1 MEFSEK
7 TFQILEALDTK
18 SFETQRQ
25 LSAYSDIS
33 LGQVNYI
40 LKGLFEKGLVKI
52 GKFKKNPNKIRYVY
66 LLTPTGIEEKT
77 RLAVKYVTNRLNKYH
92 SLRRKMVDRLASIEK
107 NGKDRVF
114 FVGPKIVF
122 DFIESI
128 IIEKG
133 INLAL
138 TGRCENWKDL
148 AVQDSELFDVAL
160 IFDSNISGF
169 SKIDITTGIPK
180 KKIQPLW

>member
-7 TFQILEALDTK
+7 TFQILEALDTE

-25 LSAYSDIS
+25 LSAYSGIS

-52 GKFKKNPNKIRYVY
+52 GKFRKNPNKIRYVY

-77 RLAVKYVTNRLNKYH
+77 KLAVKFVTNRLKKYH
-92 SLRRKMVDRLASIEK
+92 SLRRKMVDRLVSIET
-107 NGKDRVF
+107 NGNRRIF
-114 FVGPKIVF
+114 FVGPEVVV

-133 INLAL
+133 IDLNL
-138 TGRCENWKDL
+138 TGHCESWKDL
-148 AVQDSELFDVAL
+148 TVQDPESFDVAL

-169 SKIDITTGIPK
+169 SKIGNNTGIPK
-180 KKIQPLW
+180 KKIQQLW